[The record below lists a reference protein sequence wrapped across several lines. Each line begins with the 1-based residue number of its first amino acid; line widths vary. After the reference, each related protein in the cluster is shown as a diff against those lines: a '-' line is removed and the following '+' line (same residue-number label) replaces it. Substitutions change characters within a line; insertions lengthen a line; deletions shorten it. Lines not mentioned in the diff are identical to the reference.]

1 MGNVKGSCKYI
12 LAQKGLSDWKIVLGN
27 EASPSE
33 VHAAEELQYFLKEM
47 SGAVLPIVKDNCE
60 KSNHEII
67 VGDGAHLAQLGIKVD
82 WNKLGDEGFI
92 IYTVDE
98 CLVIAGGKLRG
109 TLYGV
114 YSFLEDYLGCRWF
127 SSKVSSIPK
136 KEKVEIPKIKDE
148 QVPALEYRETYY
160 YDSFDGDWA
169 ARNKSNG
176 HFQRLEAKHG
186 KKVKYSGFVHTFDH
200 LVSVKEYF
208 DTHPEYFSEI
218 DGKRISER
226 TQLCLTNPEVL
237 QLAISKVKQWI
248 KEDPE
253 ATIIS
258 VSQNDWYNPCQCEKC
273 RVVDAEE
280 ESYSGTLIRFVNAIA
295 EAIEKDYPHV
305 AIDTLAYQYTRK
317 APKLVKP
324 RKNVI
329 VRLCSIECCFSHPL
343 ETCDVMASFKNRK
356 ESGASFKKDLEDW
369 SKISDRLYIWDYVTN
384 FAHYVMPF
392 PNLEVLK
399 PNVNFFIKNNV
410 KGIFEEGN
418 YAVGGNGEFAELR
431 AYIIAKVLWDPNYDT
446 DLAINEFLT
455 GYYGMAAAPI
465 REYIDILHKKVKDEN
480 IHVGI
485 YYPPTS
491 PYLSPDI
498 IEKSVELFDKAERLA
513 ENEEILQ
520 RVRTARLPLRYVQLS
535 IMDVVEP
542 NRKVLIEEFF
552 NDLRI
557 IGTTQIKESRTLE
570 YAQQL
575 MEEGKIDR
583 YNV

>member
-1 MGNVKGSCKYI
+1 MGNVKDSCKYI
-12 LAQKGLSDWKIVLGN
+12 LAQKGSSDWKIVLGN
-27 EASPSE
+27 HASPSE
-33 VHAAEELQYFLKEM
+33 IHAAEELQYFLKEI
-47 SGAVLPIVKDNCE
+47 SGAALPIVKDDLN
-60 KSNHEII
+60 KSKHEII
-67 VGDGAHLAQLGIKVD
+67 VGDSEQLAQLRIKVD

-92 IYTVDE
+92 INTVDE

-114 YSFLEDYLGCRWF
+114 YTFLENYLGCRWF

-136 KEKVEIPKIKDE
+136 KDTVEIPSIEVE

-186 KKVKYSGFVHTFDH
+186 KKVKYSHFVHTFDH
-200 LVSVKEYF
+200 LVPVKEYF
-208 DTHPEYFSEI
+208 DTHPEYFSEV

-237 QLAISKVKQWI
+237 KLAIAKVKQWI

-273 RVVDAEE
+273 KAVDAEE
-280 ESYSGTLIRFVNAIA
+280 DSYSGTLIRFVNAIS

-317 APKLVKP
+317 APRLVKP

-399 PNVNFFIKNNV
+399 PNVNFFIKNSV
-410 KGIFEEGN
+410 KGVFEEGN

-431 AYIIAKVLWDPNYDT
+431 AYILAKVLWDPDYDT

-498 IEKSVELFDKAERLA
+498 IDKSVELFDRAERLA
-513 ENEEILQ
+513 ENEEVLQ

-535 IMDVVEP
+535 NMDVGEP
-542 NRKVLIEEFF
+542 NRKALIEEFF
-552 NDLRI
+552 SDLSS